1 MRRQWLRWYD
11 AQGNWIPT
19 PTEAAQQ
26 QAETAQQQAEAA
38 QQRVETAEQQAETAQ
53 QQAEVAQQQAEA
65 AEQRAETAE
74 RAQKEAISRLLG
86 MGLSAQQ
93 VAEALGVPIEEV
105 NG

>member
-26 QAETAQQQAEAA
+26 QAEAAQQQAEAA
-38 QQRVETAEQQAETAQ
+38 Q
-53 QQAEVAQQQAEA
+53 
-65 AEQRAETAE
+65 QRAETAE
-74 RAQKEAISRLLG
+74 RAQKEAISKLLG

-93 VAEALGVPIEEV
+93 VAEALGVTIEEV